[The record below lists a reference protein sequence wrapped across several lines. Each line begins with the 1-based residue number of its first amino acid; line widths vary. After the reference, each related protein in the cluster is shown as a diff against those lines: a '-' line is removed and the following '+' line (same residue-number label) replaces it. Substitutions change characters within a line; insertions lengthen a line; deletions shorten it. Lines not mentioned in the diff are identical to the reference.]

1 MNKKELLDLLE
12 DKEVQDK
19 IYNGVF
25 IRLKNFILKIFNIKD
40 NSSLIMQNKE
50 LENQISALQA
60 RQKQLELENKQ
71 LQKDKELLKN
81 AQKEFVYYEKFLNL
95 SSQTKDSLKNI
106 LKSENIITFISFG
119 VQAKNIENFWD
130 YINNELKEGKNIDIK
145 NLIEIFYFLFKN
157 YTNANSNIY
166 ELQDVNIGD
175 EFDYQRFLMHNS
187 STNTSGNIKEVIL
200 RGIVNSKTKEIK
212 RKSIVRI

>member
-1 MNKKELLDLLE
+1 MNKKELLELLE

-19 IYNGVF
+19 IYDGFF
-25 IRLKNFILKIFNIKD
+25 IRLKNFILKIFGIKD
-40 NSSLIMQNKE
+40 NSSLTIQNKE
-50 LENQISALQA
+50 LENQISTLKSK
-60 RQKQLELENKQ
+60 QKQLELENKQ

-95 SSQTKDSLKNI
+95 SSQTKDSLKNV
-106 LKSENIITFISFG
+106 LKSESITTFISFG
-119 VQAKNIENFWD
+119 VQAKNIENLWD

-175 EFDYQRFLMHNS
+175 EFDDQRFLMHNS

>member
-19 IYNGVF
+19 IYDGVF

-50 LENQISALQA
+50 LENQISTLQSK
-60 RQKQLELENKQ
+60 QKQLELENKQ
-71 LQKDKELLKN
+71 LQNDKELLKN

-95 SSQTKDSLKNI
+95 SSPTKDSLKNV
-106 LKSENIITFISFG
+106 LKSESITTFISFG

-175 EFDYQRFLMHNS
+175 EFDDQHFLMHNS